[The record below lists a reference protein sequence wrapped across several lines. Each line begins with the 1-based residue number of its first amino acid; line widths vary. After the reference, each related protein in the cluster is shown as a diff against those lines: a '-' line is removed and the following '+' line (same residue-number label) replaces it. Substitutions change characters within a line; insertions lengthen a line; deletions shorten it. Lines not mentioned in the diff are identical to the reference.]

1 MSDKAHNET
10 DKILAELEAHL
21 AGIYDEAGTEVEAK
35 ADEYFK
41 RFEAAD
47 NKKAAAV
54 KAGKLSEDEYLR
66 WRKNKLLY
74 GEHWKRLISVI
85 ASEYA
90 AVNSTALAYING
102 KLPAIYA
109 LNYNHIGKD
118 IAKQAEGIGGYSFE
132 LVNADVI
139 KNLATKDKTLLPYK
153 YLDGKKDVRW
163 NTKKVNSAVLQGIL
177 QGESIPKMAKRLQ
190 SVTEMN
196 KVSAIRNARTSVTSA
211 ECKARQDGFERAAKN
226 GIEQEREWIATN
238 DYRTRHVHRLL
249 DGQTVGVDEP
259 FRSELGNIMY
269 PGDPSAHP
277 SNVYNCRCTVISHV
291 KSLKGVQ
298 VEAGDDYADRLTAQD
313 LYEKDPKEFDI
324 RQKMLYNKNADKEQ
338 LARYKKRLRGEAPQS
353 ISEFQSLKYRE
364 PEKYSE
370 LKEYYRYR
378 GIAPDSDMRFFYAN
392 KAKDVLYRQGEI
404 KAKGI
409 VVKQSP
415 VSIIGKRDHAVDQM
429 AARNIDDQSA
439 QRFVNN
445 SIFALRQQNGKV
457 FAYYSQEGF
466 ATVDIDGILRTVGQL
481 DRGGKLLFKE
491 VTKFVGDKK

>member
-10 DKILAELEAHL
+10 DKILVELEAHL
-21 AGIYDEAGTEVEAK
+21 AGIYDEAGAEVETK
-35 ADEYFK
+35 AAEYFK

-47 NKKAAAV
+47 DKKAAAV

-74 GEHWKRLISVI
+74 GEHWKRLVSVI

-118 IAKQAEGIGGYSFE
+118 IKKQAESIGGYSFE

-153 YLDGKKDVRW
+153 YLDGQKDVRW

-177 QGESIPKMAKRLQ
+177 QGDSIPKMAKRLQ

-249 DGQTVGVDEP
+249 DGQTVGVNEP

-269 PGDPSAHP
+269 PGDRSAHP

-291 KSLKGVQ
+291 KSIKGVQ
-298 VEAGDDYADRLTAQD
+298 VEAGGDYADRLTAQD

-324 RQKMLYNKNADKEQ
+324 RQKKIRNESSDRALLKKYQAEFGKNAPRSLAKFQEMKYNDPKEWE
-338 LARYKKRLRGEAPQS
+338 RYKTDLSSIRSGELSALADFELYKNTSMQIDEKLVGIITSNGIKITGKSHHFIARVIGSVQQRRSGVAIEDIFDALTNKTATIPPIKTSSNNNRSQKFRLNKVEVS
-353 ISEFQSLKYRE
+353 VN
-364 PEKYSE
+364 
-370 LKEYYRYR
+370 
-378 GIAPDSDMRFFYAN
+378 PD
-392 KAKDVLYRQGEI
+392 
-404 KAKGI
+404 
-409 VVKQSP
+409 
-415 VSIIGKRDHAVDQM
+415 
-429 AARNIDDQSA
+429 
-439 QRFVNN
+439 
-445 SIFALRQQNGKV
+445 
-457 FAYYSQEGF
+457 
-466 ATVDIDGILRTVGQL
+466 TGILIQTNPC
-481 DRGGKLLFKE
+481 KLKGE
-491 VTKFVGDKK
+491 R

>member
-10 DKILAELEAHL
+10 DKILVELEAHL
-21 AGIYDEAGTEVEAK
+21 AGIYDEAGAEVEAK

-47 NKKAAAV
+47 DKKAAAV

-132 LVNADVI
+132 LVNADVV

-291 KSLKGVQ
+291 KSIKGVQ

-353 ISEFQSLKYRE
+353 ISEFQSLKYRD

-370 LKEYYRYR
+370 LKEYYRYKNR
-378 GIAPDSDMRFFYAN
+378 VPEANRTDFEIAKR
-392 KAKDVLYRQGEI
+392 I
-404 KAKGI
+404 KEKGI
-409 VVKQSP
+409 VGTIRVPAVKIDISNISS
-415 VSIIGKRDHAVDQM
+415 VNDHAFRHGCTLAD
-429 AARNIDDQSA
+429 AKKYIKNA
-439 QRFVNN
+439 
-445 SIFALRQQNGKV
+445 KV
-457 FAYYSQEGF
+457 SVTRTMWDGVHTNYYS
-466 ATVDIDGILRTVGQL
+466 VDGAVYLNANNQINTIYSSANF
-481 DRGGKLLFKE
+481 RG
-491 VTKFVGDKK
+491 VTLKIIEEII

>member
-10 DKILAELEAHL
+10 DKILAELETHL
-21 AGIYDEAGTEVEAK
+21 AGIYDEAGAEVEAK

-41 RFEAAD
+41 QFVAAD
-47 NKKAAAV
+47 DKKAAAV

-132 LVNADVI
+132 LVNADVV

-291 KSLKGVQ
+291 KSIKGVQ
-298 VEAGDDYADRLTAQD
+298 VEAGGGYADRLTAQD

-338 LARYKKRLRGEAPQS
+338 LARYKKRLGKDVPS
-353 ISEFQSLKYRE
+353 KFSDFQNMKYRDE
-364 PEKYSE
+364 EKYNY
-370 LKEYYRYR
+370 LTGYYRYKGNNPESGKEFYDANLAMKR
-378 GIAPDSDMRFFYAN
+378 LKEQEKIKVTGTLVAPAS
-392 KAKDVLYRQGEI
+392 KI
-404 KAKGI
+404 KIK
-409 VVKQSP
+409 
-415 VSIIGKRDHAVDQM
+415 SINDHAQK
-429 AARNIDDQSA
+429 RQKERSISIKQA
-439 QRFVNN
+439 QEIVNN
-445 SIFALRQQNGKV
+445 ADFAIKQRKGTQY
-457 FAYYSQEGF
+457 AYYNSKGMAVVNLEG
-466 ATVDIDGILRTVGQL
+466 TLGTTGRLDKGGIMLC
-481 DRGGKLLFKE
+481 DE
-491 VTKFVGDKK
+491 VMKYVKKR